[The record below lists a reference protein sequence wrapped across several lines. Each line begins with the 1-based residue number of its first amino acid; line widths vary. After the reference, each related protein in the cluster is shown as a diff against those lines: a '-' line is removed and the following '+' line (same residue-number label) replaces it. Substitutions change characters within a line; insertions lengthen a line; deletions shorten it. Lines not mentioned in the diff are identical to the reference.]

1 MSLDRSVD
9 VPRVKSRRVGRP
21 AWSIIASRELFEL
34 WVGGKAIVLLI
45 IYSILLGVTA
55 FVTSNNSELELIPPK
70 ELVFMTLSTAIS
82 IGLFIGLITGADSVS
97 GERERGTL
105 EALLLTPTSRRQM
118 VSGKFLAA
126 VSPWPLALALA
137 LPYLVLFA
145 QGGDSWV
152 QGLLWGAFVG
162 SLLTLAF
169 TALGM
174 LVSIWSNSNK
184 TSMVVA
190 LVIYIAFYIPTQW
203 AGAAQTGVTGRL
215 FKKINP
221 LESGNHFLEK
231 VLVNNRTLAEFWPWL
246 IAPVVFI
253 LLTVGVL
260 FLFAAPRI
268 QVDAWMGEKGS

>member
-174 LVSIWSNSNK
+174 LISIWSNSNK

>member
-1 MSLDRSVD
+1 MSLDQSVD
-9 VPRVKSRRVGRP
+9 ARRAASRRAGRR
-21 AWSIIASRELFEL
+21 AWSLVFSRELFEL
-34 WVGGKAIVLLI
+34 WVGGKALVLLI

-70 ELVFMTLSTAIS
+70 ELVWMTVGTAIA
-82 IGLFIGLITGADSVS
+82 IGLFIGLITGADSIS

-105 EALLLTPTSRRQM
+105 EALLLTPASRRQIAL
-118 VSGKFLAA
+118 GKFLAA

-137 LPYLVLFA
+137 IPYLVIFS
-145 QGGDSWV
+145 QGGDAWV
-152 QGLLWGAFVG
+152 RTLLWGAVVG

-190 LVIYIAFYIPTQW
+190 LVIYIAFYIPSQW

-215 FKKINP
+215 AKRINP
-221 LESGNHFLEK
+221 MEAGNHFLEK
-231 VLVNNRTLAEFWPWL
+231 LLVNNRTLEELWAWL
-246 IAPVVFI
+246 AAPVVFL
-253 LLTVGVL
+253 LLTAGLL
-260 FLFAAPRI
+260 FVYAAPRI
-268 QVDAWMGEKGS
+268 RVDAWMGEKRR

>member
-1 MSLDRSVD
+1 
-9 VPRVKSRRVGRP
+9 
-21 AWSIIASRELFEL
+21 
-34 WVGGKAIVLLI
+34 
-45 IYSILLGVTA
+45 
-55 FVTSNNSELELIPPK
+55 
-70 ELVFMTLSTAIS
+70 
-82 IGLFIGLITGADSVS
+82 LFIGLITGADSVS
-97 GERERGTL
+97 GERERGKL

>member
-118 VSGKFLAA
+118 VFGKFLAA

-137 LPYLVLFA
+137 LPYLVVFA

-152 QGLLWGAFVG
+152 QGFLWGAFVG

-215 FKKINP
+215 FKRINP